1 MLSAF
6 ASLLFCKPIQKYPY
20 AVFYGST
27 KAKHKLVNYFDIG
40 CTHCAEFYRHT
51 FPVIKKNFCDK
62 GKLLFIYTPYPI
74 HQETLVYM
82 SCATVLNKAQ
92 KQALFE
98 TLMEIEIS
106 VTTDVIRECMKVLK
120 TPYLPPTS
128 RVLQDALSLTQRHNF
143 DSLPVMFL
151 DKKKLRDEDQDNLV
165 PFLTRTL
172 D

>member
-1 MLSAF
+1 MLLAF
-6 ASLLFCKPIQKYPY
+6 TALLFCKPIQKYPY

-74 HQETLVYM
+74 HKETLIYM
-82 SCATVLNKAQ
+82 SCSTRLNSEQ

-98 TLMEIEIS
+98 TLMEIEIP

-120 TPYLPPTS
+120 TPYLDPTS
-128 RVLQDALSLTQRHNF
+128 RVLQDALSLTQQKNF
-143 DSLPVMFL
+143 DALPVMFF
-151 DKKKLRDEDQDNLV
+151 DGKRLRDDEQDNLV
-165 PFLTRTL
+165 PFLTRVL
-172 D
+172 L